1 MEAIFN
7 NDLNSTNG
15 SEKDECRFPTF
26 SKVNEIMKNIKESV
40 PKKTKY
46 KEDLSKRLFTD

>member
-1 MEAIFN
+1 MEAIFK

-26 SKVNEIMKNIKESV
+26 SKE
-40 PKKTKY
+40 TK
-46 KEDLSKRLFTD
+46 